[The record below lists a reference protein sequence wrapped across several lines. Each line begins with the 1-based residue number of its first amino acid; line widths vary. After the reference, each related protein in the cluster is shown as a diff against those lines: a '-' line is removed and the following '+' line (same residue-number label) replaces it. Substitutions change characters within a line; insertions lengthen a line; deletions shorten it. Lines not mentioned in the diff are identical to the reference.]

1 MQIFKIFSILVMIY
15 SVIQGIIW
23 LAHGEIVK
31 GVVILV
37 CAPIL
42 YVVYLIVRSLLRKK
56 EEKIVLYHR
65 SRSPIP
71 ADFTQPQKER
81 YHRQTDCANGNT
93 ISAICKYIYEHDRYR
108 EAREKGE
115 MLTTYT
121 SKRSRILA
129 EKAQKKEKRK
139 RLDDLFRQLEE
150 NNAGYRELSYC

>member
-56 EEKIVLYHR
+56 EEKI
-65 SRSPIP
+65 
-71 ADFTQPQKER
+71 DKEL
-81 YHRQTDCANGNT
+81 A
-93 ISAICKYIYEHDRYR
+93 
-108 EAREKGE
+108 
-115 MLTTYT
+115 YT
-121 SKRSRILA
+121 
-129 EKAQKKEKRK
+129 
-139 RLDDLFRQLEE
+139 EE
-150 NNAGYRELSYC
+150 NPPKSQLFKDE